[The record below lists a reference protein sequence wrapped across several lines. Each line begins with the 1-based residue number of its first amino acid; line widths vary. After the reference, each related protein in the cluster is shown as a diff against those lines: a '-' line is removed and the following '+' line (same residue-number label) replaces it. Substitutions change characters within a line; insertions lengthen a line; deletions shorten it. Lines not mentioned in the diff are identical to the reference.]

1 MKIKNFYHLNQ
12 FILIDW
18 NTTYFQSYN
27 SMVAKYEIIDWNR
40 VLTLG
45 RDRDYSNTTLKHL
58 YLFIREIVKYYWVVL
73 NKNIINKAIKD
84 WKLNLIKI
92 IYNENL

>member
-1 MKIKNFYHLNQ
+1 MIAKYEF
-12 FILIDW
+12 IDW
-18 NTTYFQSYN
+18 N
-27 SMVAKYEIIDWNR
+27 K

-45 RDRDYSNTTLKHL
+45 KDRDYSNTTLKHF
-58 YLFIREIVKYYWVVL
+58 YLFLRDIVNYYWVVL